1 MKIFLQTMLAVLMM
15 SCLLVACV
23 SQPRAMLTPEEA
35 TRLAD
40 IKARSTGHDL
50 QDYARALATYDE
62 SDESWWISYASKG
75 TRYVEFN
82 IRVNNKTREA
92 WLVLR

>member
-1 MKIFLQTMLAVLMM
+1 MI

-23 SQPRAMLTPEEA
+23 TQPRPGLTPSEA

-40 IKARSTGHDL
+40 IKARTTGHDL
-50 QDYARALATYDE
+50 QNYERALATYDE
-62 SDESWWISYASKG
+62 SDESWWTSYMPKG
-75 TRYVEFN
+75 EKYVEFN
-82 IRVNNKTREA
+82 IRVDNKTREA

>member
-1 MKIFLQTMLAVLMM
+1 MKFVQATVIAFVV

-23 SQPRAMLTPEEA
+23 GRPLVALTPAEA

-40 IKARSTGHDL
+40 IKARSTGHHLD
-50 QDYARALATYDE
+50 DYERSHATYDA
-62 SDESWWISYASKG
+62 SDGSWWTSYTRKG
-75 TRYVEFN
+75 QKYVDFN
-82 IRVNNKTREA
+82 IRVDNKTREA